1 MNSWVSFLQSSI
13 LKLAFTAFCMVQE
26 TNNLNPPL
34 FNANRPSVVPGQ
46 FRKSAKVKQ
55 LFSYFK
61 SFNINLSLWQSVK
74 YVTVN
79 QKSGYARIWCRD
91 FLSGGTIPC
100 WHGNDKLSNPHDD
113 KGSGM
118 ALFTEIIARKTQNI
132 SPSSPSQPA
141 LLSSMQNRIRNIS
154 IDLPFLSPGQKNEEK
169 GSLSFSFVWF

>member
-1 MNSWVSFLQSSI
+1 
-13 LKLAFTAFCMVQE
+13 MVQE
-26 TNNLNPPL
+26 TNNQNPPP
-34 FNANRPSVVPGQ
+34 FNANRQSVVPDQ

-55 LFSYFK
+55 LFSHFK
-61 SFNINLSLWQSVK
+61 SFNINLPLWQSAK

-141 LLSSMQNRIRNIS
+141 LLSSMQNRIRNFS
-154 IDLPFLSPGQKNEEK
+154 IELFFLSPRGKRRKKEVEPSASYGFKIN
-169 GSLSFSFVWF
+169 